1 MSRMIFIA
9 LNVDDVDR
17 SVSFYEQAFGL
28 DLHRDANEPQDDV
41 WIGGYHAAT
50 SWTAGAFLHFA
61 LFPAR
66 LPERPV
72 SKDVQ
77 IGFSVDD
84 IGAAHARAVASGAF
98 VMHGPRTEP
107 WGATARY
114 RDPDGNL
121 VSVTQP
127 SRG

>member
-1 MSRMIFIA
+1 MSRVIFIA
-9 LNVDDVDR
+9 LNVIDVDR
-17 SVSFYEQAFGL
+17 SVRFYEGAFGL
-28 DLHRDANEPQDDV
+28 DLHRDENEPLNDV

-61 LFPAR
+61 LFPAL

-72 SKDVQ
+72 SRDVQ
-77 IGFSVDD
+77 IGFSVED
-84 IGAAHARAVASGAF
+84 IGAAHVRAVASGAL
-98 VMHGPRTEP
+98 VVHAPRAEP

-121 VSVTQP
+121 VSITQS